1 AVEDD
6 SYRLVQALF
15 QSGDCVGV
23 QECLMGA
30 WGEAGW
36 VALPEAAR
44 RALAAEQVDGQPLL
58 PWPELPEETETLEP
72 GPRQVAL
79 TARYADLDPDRRLSE
94 LAQAR
99 YLEQA
104 RAGSVTMLRQPNLG
118 LLVARIDIRYQR
130 WDTGMGEVALSSEL
144 AGIGNSSFVLRG
156 RAAVDGR
163 PVAMA
168 ESVMVLIDR
177 DTHRPTPVPDAL
189 RAEMAVLQPPTA

>member
-1 AVEDD
+1 
-6 SYRLVQALF
+6 
-15 QSGDCVGV
+15 
-23 QECLMGA
+23 MGA

-156 RAAVDGR
+156 RAAVGGR
-163 PVAMA
+163 PVAGGHGGKRDGA
-168 ESVMVLIDR
+168 DR
-177 DTHRPTPVPDAL
+177 PRH
-189 RAEMAVLQPPTA
+189 PPTHPGARRAARRDGGAAAAYSVICLPRAS